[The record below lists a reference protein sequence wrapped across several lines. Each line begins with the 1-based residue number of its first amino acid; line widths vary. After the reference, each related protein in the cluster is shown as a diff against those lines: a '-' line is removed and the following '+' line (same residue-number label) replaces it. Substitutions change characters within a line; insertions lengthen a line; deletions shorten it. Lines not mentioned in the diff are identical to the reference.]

1 MPGELVGRLASKIR
15 KVQEK
20 SGQRYYHSND
30 IFREVGSESENED
43 SEAEV
48 VNLTFRHFCCPKYI
62 INKFSSPY
70 LRSSIARDTTS

>member
-1 MPGELVGRLASKIR
+1 MASKIR

-48 VNLTFRHFCCPKYI
+48 ANIELELERLHIGEITDV
-62 INKFSSPY
+62 SE
-70 LRSSIARDTTS
+70 RDK